1 MKNAFSVQGVVTAWG
16 QAICI
21 SRCISRSTSRC
32 EIRSA
37 RMQGIAGRRPADLGG
52 QKGRWPAQ
60 RSPLPICRCR
70 PPGSSVRKVIRGLTP
85 PAGHVSP
92 SGRRGAARRGES
104 ALQTR
109 KVAGFRC
116 RSGTVTSLWRGTC
129 RYSSYCS
136 WWIAGLACTEP
147 FERFAGI
154 ALGCERYFRVGPND
168 KAAGLSGVLYVSDQV
183 LPKRRRSWRG
193 SVCSRSTTMS
203 PSMAQEKS
211 GSTLKL
217 AKTAPRRA
225 YWRIST
231 GMC

>member
-37 RMQGIAGRRPADLGG
+37 RMQGIAGRRPTDLGR

-60 RSPLPICRCR
+60 RSPRPPHMPMCR

-92 SGRRGAARRGES
+92 SGRRGAARRGEW

-109 KVAGFRC
+109 RVASFRC
-116 RSGTVTSLWRGTC
+116 LREPSAPARSLPFRHGHQPLARDMPIFIILLLVDSGVGLHRAIRALCWHRSGLRTLF
-129 RYSSYCS
+129 
-136 WWIAGLACTEP
+136 P
-147 FERFAGI
+147 
-154 ALGCERYFRVGPND
+154 
-168 KAAGLSGVLYVSDQV
+168 
-183 LPKRRRSWRG
+183 RG
-193 SVCSRSTTMS
+193 S
-203 PSMAQEKS
+203 
-211 GSTLKL
+211 
-217 AKTAPRRA
+217 
-225 YWRIST
+225 
-231 GMC
+231 